1 MLDTGVHVPH
11 MWGAVWRFWCY
22 NSWGTLRLSCWGQ
35 WWGFQTLPVMWE
47 GTGGVQPG
55 KERRLV
61 KGIWARPLLGGLRR
75 TETSSGSLRGENKH
89 AGGGCVWGDLS
100 SLDGR
105 TVHQS
110 PGSRSEQAASEGG
123 GLLPSKRLS
132 QSGMNWSLSWVM
144 ISKEPFSRHT
154 HWESLKPLKMLRGG
168 NSLAVQG
175 LGFCVFTA
183 RDTGSVPVW
192 GTQISQALQHGPPTT
207 THVQKKKK
215 KRVPR
220 GHRPADGASQDSPS
234 MVVCSQTGSL
244 HSPALFRSGRN
255 PRTWTQ

>member
-1 MLDTGVHVPH
+1 
-11 MWGAVWRFWCY
+11 MWK
-22 NSWGTLRLSCWGQ
+22 
-35 WWGFQTLPVMWE
+35 
-47 GTGGVQPG
+47 GTGGVQPE
-55 KERRLV
+55 KERHLV
-61 KGIWARPLLGGLRR
+61 EGIWARPLLGGLGR
-75 TETSSGSLRGENKH
+75 TETSSGSPRGEKKH

-110 PGSRSEQAASEGG
+110 LGSRSEQAASECG

-154 HWESLKPLKMLRGG
+154 RWESLKPLKVLRGG
-168 NSLAVQG
+168 KSLAVQG
-175 LGFCVFTA
+175 LRLCAFTA

-192 GTQISQALQHGPPTT
+192 GTQFSQAWQHAPPPRP
-207 THVQKKKK
+207 KK
-215 KRVPR
+215 KRVLR